1 MKRKLIR
8 LAVILLLLAS
18 GVGFI
23 ASQVLGY
30 RAVYEPRPA
39 YDKTGFVEKKDFTQ
53 TNIKLSNSRFEFNL
67 NPEDTTF
74 TLLDKTTLQTW
85 RSNPTHESALIPAD
99 ARELFVLYYE
109 RKIEASKLVS
119 INDESIKY
127 DNYEFRIQD
136 GVVEVLY
143 KIGGKHSITMT
154 DLPRQIEKA
163 KFDEKIIEPLT
174 LKGETDGTIRRNLN
188 FLKSQFNY
196 VETEGRYFL
205 KTITSQDALDILYN
219 LIFEE
224 SLYTMEDYEE
234 DAAKFG
240 FETSKPLPYF
250 EFSIKY
256 QLSDLGF
263 TVELVNASIFE
274 TDDFPIAYID
284 ILPFFGAGNVGDE
297 GYTVIPDG
305 SGIYIDHNNQKY
317 NSTFYEKRIYGA
329 DLSIGTG
336 YAVKPEQGEKIGLPM
351 YGYQKNGY
359 AFINALE
366 SGDSM
371 STIRAGFVTEA
382 STHKIPF
389 AHYRFALRERDAFIF
404 RSSSQSQ
411 RVTSFTKAYNTAN
424 FKASYQFITKTDATY
439 FDMAKTYQTY
449 LVNRYQLSLVGQAA
463 PLHITLLG
471 GFQEKRYVLGFPT
484 SNTAAL
490 TSKAGV
496 LKVVDDIKN
505 LGIDSLSVTY
515 SGFSNGGVKPTAY
528 EKMVYDKAIISEK
541 GLKQL
546 SNTLKSE
553 DIPFYLEYLAQEG
566 YTKAGLN
573 LDKDVVQNIFH
584 DPIYRYDYDEATG
597 LANRGTTIRYILNTK
612 AQGRVINTVMR
623 TSDKV
628 NNLNVSLTGLG
639 SSLASNLEKS
649 NVLFRYDVVDA
660 QIELLEKLSNQNI
673 QLRNPNLYA
682 LVYADNILDLA
693 VVGTLHKIVDYDIPF
708 VQLVLNGYFQYAGPA
723 VNTYDN
729 KTTNWHLLKAIET
742 GANLNFTLT
751 EENTI
756 QLVKTEYNS
765 LYATYYAYWLSDI
778 ERLYETL
785 ENLNVD
791 RRNITNHRVLNAQG
805 SLVEVTYNNSVTIE
819 INYETESFRVVS

>member
-8 LAVILLLLAS
+8 LAVILLLLL
-18 GVGFI
+18 GGGGYV

-30 RAVYEPRPA
+30 RTTYKPRPA
-39 YDKTGFVEKKDFTQ
+39 YDKTGFIDKADFTQ
-53 TNIKLSNSRFEFNL
+53 TNLKLTNNRFEFIL

-74 TLLDKTTLQTW
+74 TLEDKNTLQTW
-85 RSNPTHESALIPAD
+85 RSNPIHDTELIPAD
-99 ARELFVLYYE
+99 ARELFMLYYE

-127 DNYEFRIQD
+127 GNYAFRVQANTI
-136 GVVEVLY
+136 EVLY
-143 KIGGKHSITMT
+143 KVGGKHNITMT
-154 DLPRQIEKA
+154 DLPRQIDKA

-174 LKGETDGTIRRNLN
+174 VKGETDSTIRRNLN

-196 VETEGRYFL
+196 VDSEGRYFL

-219 LIFEE
+219 LIFNE
-224 SLYTMEDYEE
+224 SLYTFEDYEA

-240 FETSKPLPYF
+240 FETSKALPYF
-250 EFSIKY
+250 EFSVKY
-256 QLSDLGF
+256 ALTDLGF
-263 TVELVNASIFE
+263 TVELVNASIYE
-274 TDDFPIAYID
+274 TDAFPIAYID

-336 YAVKPEQGEKIGLPM
+336 YAVKPDQGEKIGLPM

-359 AFINALE
+359 AFINAIE
-366 SGDSM
+366 SGDAM

-404 RSSSQSQ
+404 QSSLQSQ
-411 RVTSFTKAYNTAN
+411 RVTSYTTAYNTQD
-424 FKASYQFITKTDATY
+424 FKASYQFIEKADSTY
-439 FDMAKTYQTY
+439 FDMAKTYQSY
-449 LVNRYQLSLVGQAA
+449 LANRYQLTQATITS
-463 PLHITLLG
+463 PLQITLLG
-471 GFQEKRYVLGFPT
+471 GFQEKSYVLGFPT
-484 SNTAAL
+484 TNTAAL

-496 LKVVDDIKN
+496 LKVVDAIKN
-505 LGIDSLSVTY
+505 LGIDSLAVTY
-515 SGFSNGGVKPTAY
+515 SGFSNGGIKPTVY
-528 EKMVYDKAIISEK
+528 EEMNYDKAIISEK

-546 SNTLKSE
+546 SNTLQA
-553 DIPFYLEYLAQEG
+553 DQIPFYLEYLAQEA
-566 YTKAGLN
+566 YTKSGLN
-573 LDKDVVQNIFH
+573 LNKDVVQNIFH
-584 DPIYRYDYDEATG
+584 DPVYRYAYDEATG
-597 LANRGTTIRYILNTK
+597 LANRESTIRYILNT
-612 AQGRVINTVMR
+612 QTQSRVIKNVIQ
-623 TSDKV
+623 TSRKV
-628 NNLNVSLTGLG
+628 QNANVSLTGLG
-639 SSLASNLEKS
+639 SSLASNLEKG
-649 NVLFRYDVVDA
+649 NIRFRYEVVEK
-660 QIELLEKLSNQNI
+660 QIELLEQLTNQQI

-729 KTTNWHLLKAIET
+729 KSTNWHLLKAIET

-751 EENTI
+751 EQNTI
-756 QLVKTEYNS
+756 QLVKTEYNH
-765 LYATYYAYWLSDI
+765 LYSTYYAYWLNDI
-778 ERLYETL
+778 ERLVDTL
-785 ENLNVD
+785 TNLNVD
-791 RRNITNHRVLNAQG
+791 RRTITNHRVLNAQG
-805 SLVEVTYNNSVTIE
+805 SLVEVTYNHTVKIE